1 VRLNNSHI
9 YLKPFPANLQDAAK
23 INILEDAAW
32 KQEDEGHI
40 PYQAGGLPEKPAQL
54 WQEKD
59 SCWILDENPLFV
71 LQIDFLFDAPFGRA
85 QIPTCLTQT
94 SAQGKTPLI
103 EPRQNVPAMLIYPDW
118 YGNICGEQETLRG
131 TMKQELLDTK
141 FMSEAVAEARKA
153 SLAGEV
159 PVGAVV
165 VLGDEIIAR
174 AYNCKE
180 SDNDPTAHAEILA
193 IREAARHVG
202 AWRLSGATIYVTLEP
217 CPMCAGAIVQA
228 RLDRLVYGAAD
239 PKTGAAGTIFDI
251 PRDLRLNHWVS
262 VTGGVMAEEAG
273 TLLEEFFANR
283 R

>member
-1 VRLNNSHI
+1 
-9 YLKPFPANLQDAAK
+9 
-23 INILEDAAW
+23 
-32 KQEDEGHI
+32 
-40 PYQAGGLPEKPAQL
+40 
-54 WQEKD
+54 
-59 SCWILDENPLFV
+59 
-71 LQIDFLFDAPFGRA
+71 
-85 QIPTCLTQT
+85 
-94 SAQGKTPLI
+94 
-103 EPRQNVPAMLIYPDW
+103 ML
-118 YGNICGEQETLRG
+118 RR

-141 FMSEAVAEARKA
+141 FMGEAITEARKA

-180 SDNDPTAHAEILA
+180 SDGDPTAHAEILA

-251 PRDLRLNHWVS
+251 PRDLRLNHWVN
-262 VTGGVMAEEAG
+262 VTGGVMSEEAG
-273 TLLEEFFANR
+273 ALLEEFFANR